1 MIEIKLTLEELE
13 SAIRCSSH
21 SEFSLFDSGLNEYLL
36 VDRLNLILSKK
47 QEFVESEGSTPV
59 AVQPDTSRAE
69 ARAAHDLSKE
79 LEIFNTGGEQSQR
92 NLLSTLAKAVLVLFL
107 RGK

>member
-1 MIEIKLTLEELE
+1 MIEIKITLKELE
-13 SAIRCSSH
+13 SAIRYSSH

-59 AVQPDTSRAE
+59 ALQPDTSRAE

-92 NLLSTLAKAVLVLFL
+92 KLLSALAKAVLAILV
-107 RGK
+107 RSK